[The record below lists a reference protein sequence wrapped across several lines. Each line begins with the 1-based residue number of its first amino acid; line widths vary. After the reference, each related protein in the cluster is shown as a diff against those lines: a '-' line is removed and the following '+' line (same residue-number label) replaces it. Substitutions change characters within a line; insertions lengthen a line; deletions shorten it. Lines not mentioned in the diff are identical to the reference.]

1 RPADDAGRRGNPGRA
16 LRGDRGDVRER
27 LSAPGQSDPDGTRPG
42 AAGVAHHGARR
53 AGRGVHGSG
62 GLRTGPRRTARAVR
76 PPGAVAVAARWPPG
90 AVAVAARWPPGAV
103 AVAARWPPGAVAVAA
118 GSRARCSPITVAYA
132 APPCSA
138 GLRHDSGGVR
148 TVRGA
153 ARLRSA
159 RSMAI
164 ATVASF
170 SSASSTYR
178 TCSRDSADRNA
189 ALRARAAA
197 ISPS

>member
-1 RPADDAGRRGNPGRA
+1 RA

-118 GSRARCSPITVAYA
+118 RWPPGAVA
-132 APPCSA
+132 
-138 GLRHDSGGVR
+138 V
-148 TVRGA
+148 
-153 ARLRSA
+153 
-159 RSMAI
+159 
-164 ATVASF
+164 
-170 SSASSTYR
+170 
-178 TCSRDSADRNA
+178 
-189 ALRARAAA
+189 
-197 ISPS
+197 